1 MLLVGASNIREV
13 IAFPKTAQARCL
25 MTSAPSPVEPRQLKE
40 LRIQVEQAQQ
50 WRAGVMFFESVP
62 AEFQAPLGMLRTLTS
77 SAATSTS
84 TLVLDG
90 EVVKV
95 ETTRIPGD

>member
-1 MLLVGASNIREV
+1 
-13 IAFPKTAQARCL
+13 
-25 MTSAPSPVEPRQLKE
+25 MTNAPSPVEPRQLKD
-40 LRIQVEQAQQ
+40 LRIQIEQAQQ

-62 AEFQAPLGMLRTLTS
+62 LEAQAPLAMLRTLTS
-77 SAATSTS
+77 SAASTTS

-95 ETTRIPGD
+95 ETSRIPS